1 MNSAYE
7 SFLRKVAADW
17 ERAGGRGAT
26 DFLDYAKRV
35 ADTAPL
41 PMEPDVMEY
50 GRAAGEHVIDY
61 VDRGGLENVGFDPV
75 KLGAALDDVLEQTS
89 SYIYDSIGA
98 VGIDY
103 GEAMADAI
111 KRAGIDPDAVRL
123 DDGDEQGR
131 APRALADVRDE
142 KSADAAAQA
151 GKDVGAIEDR
161 SGTER

>member
-1 MNSAYE
+1 
-7 SFLRKVAADW
+7 
-17 ERAGGRGAT
+17 
-26 DFLDYAKRV
+26 
-35 ADTAPL
+35 
-41 PMEPDVMEY
+41 MEY

-61 VDRGGLENVGFDPV
+61 VDRGGLENVGFDPD

-103 GEAMADAI
+103 GEAMEDAI
-111 KRAGIDPDAVRL
+111 ERAGIDPDAVRV
-123 DDGDEQGR
+123 DDGDDQGR
-131 APRALADVRDE
+131 ASRTLAGVRDE

-151 GKDVGAIEDR
+151 GGDAGAIEDR